1 MAQEPRG
8 DKFYTAVM
16 PPTYKGHLVYRGFV
30 KSLSGTN
37 SEGNFDILPL
47 HENFASL
54 VDGPILIVDES
65 GKRQELAVGK
75 ALVEASNNLVKVFVE
90 F

>member
-16 PPTYKGHLVYRGFV
+16 PPSYKEHLVYSGFV

-54 VDGPILIVDES
+54 IDGPILIVDEN
-65 GKRQELAVGK
+65 GNRRELAVGK